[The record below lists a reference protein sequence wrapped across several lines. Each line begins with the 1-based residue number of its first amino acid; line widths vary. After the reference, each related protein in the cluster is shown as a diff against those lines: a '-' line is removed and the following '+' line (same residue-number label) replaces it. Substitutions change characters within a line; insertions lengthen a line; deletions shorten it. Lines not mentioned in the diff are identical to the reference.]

1 MSGQV
6 IAFPAAHLRAHI
18 VDAARMLGETHGEA
32 ANTAWK
38 TLMRTMA
45 ERLIATGLS
54 DGEMRRQILEFQ
66 GAVQLELMAQ
76 SEREHQ
82 AHR

>member
-1 MSGQV
+1 
-6 IAFPAAHLRAHI
+6 
-18 VDAARMLGETHGEA
+18 
-32 ANTAWK
+32 
-38 TLMRTMA
+38 MRTMA

>member
-6 IAFPAAHLRAHI
+6 IAFPAAHLRAQI
-18 VDAARMLGETHGEA
+18 VDAARMLSETHGEA
-32 ANTAWK
+32 ANTAYR

-45 ERLIATGLS
+45 ERLVAMGLS
-54 DGEMRRQILEFQ
+54 QGEMRQQILEFQ

-76 SEREHQ
+76 CEREQ
-82 AHR
+82 A

>member
-1 MSGQV
+1 
-6 IAFPAAHLRAHI
+6 
-18 VDAARMLGETHGEA
+18 MLSETHGEA

-45 ERLIATGLS
+45 EQLTAMGFST
-54 DGEMRRQILEFQ
+54 GEMRRQILEFQ

-76 SEREHQ
+76 SEREQ
-82 AHR
+82 A

>member
-6 IAFPAAHLRAHI
+6 IAFPAAHLRTQI
-18 VDAARMLGETHGEA
+18 VDAARMLSETHGEA

-45 ERLIATGLS
+45 ERLVAMGVS
-54 DGEMRRQILEFQ
+54 QGEMRQQILEFQ
-66 GAVQLELMAQ
+66 GAVQLEMMAQ
-76 SEREHQ
+76 CEREQ
-82 AHR
+82 A